1 MRVYSHCR
9 IYHFMKLPNI
19 PCLIVAALL
28 SVSFV
33 AEAADAKTDKK
44 KYPLTTCL
52 VSDEKLG
59 GDMGDAFIHKHAGK
73 EVQLCCKS
81 CLKDFNKSPA
91 KFMKKLADAEK
102 KAAK

>member
-1 MRVYSHCR
+1 
-9 IYHFMKLPNI
+9 MKTLK
-19 PCLIVAALL
+19 LLTVGVLFAAVL
-28 SVSFV
+28 STPWTTQ
-33 AEAADAKTDKK
+33 AADSKDTKK

-59 GDMGDAFIHKHAGK
+59 GDMGDAYIHKHEGK

-81 CLKDFNKSPA
+81 CLKDFKKAPA
-91 KFMKKLADAEK
+91 TYMKKLAAAEK